1 MEALFGSAELL
12 GPGGGKT
19 TVSALASKEVVAL
32 YFSAHWCPPC
42 RGLTPKLA
50 EAYKTIAAHRSF
62 EVVFISS
69 DRDEAQFESYHKEM
83 PWLALPFAERDLKKK
98 LSKQFKVS
106 GIPALILLEG
116 ATGKVISKDGRSVV
130 MGDTQGDNFPWRPK
144 ALDELLGDVLL
155 NGDGSELT
163 RSTAL
168 QGKHLALYFS
178 AHWCPPCKHFTPELA
193 KTYAT
198 IKREREDFEL
208 VFVSGDRT
216 EEAFKEYF
224 KEMPWLA
231 LPYDKERY
239 EALSAHFEVDGIP
252 TLVVVSPEGTVITT
266 KGRAAVSADP
276 EGKDFPWRPKPVST
290 LQEAAGDL
298 NESPA
303 LVVLCEKSSPEDKAA
318 ITAALTAPAK
328 EVIAA
333 ATAGGEEPE
342 VVFATA
348 DSDCDV
354 VDQVRRLCKLDKHE
368 TPVTMVLLDIPDE
381 GAFYVWKPPA
391 DGATAPTEASVREFM
406 AAYKAK
412 TLVRQQLG

>member
-116 ATGKVISKDGRSVV
+116 ATGKVISKDGCSVV

-216 EEAFKEYF
+216 E
-224 KEMPWLA
+224 
-231 LPYDKERY
+231 
-239 EALSAHFEVDGIP
+239 
-252 TLVVVSPEGTVITT
+252 
-266 KGRAAVSADP
+266 
-276 EGKDFPWRPKPVST
+276 
-290 LQEAAGDL
+290 
-298 NESPA
+298 
-303 LVVLCEKSSPEDKAA
+303 
-318 ITAALTAPAK
+318 
-328 EVIAA
+328 
-333 ATAGGEEPE
+333 
-342 VVFATA
+342 
-348 DSDCDV
+348 
-354 VDQVRRLCKLDKHE
+354 
-368 TPVTMVLLDIPDE
+368 
-381 GAFYVWKPPA
+381 
-391 DGATAPTEASVREFM
+391 ASVREFM